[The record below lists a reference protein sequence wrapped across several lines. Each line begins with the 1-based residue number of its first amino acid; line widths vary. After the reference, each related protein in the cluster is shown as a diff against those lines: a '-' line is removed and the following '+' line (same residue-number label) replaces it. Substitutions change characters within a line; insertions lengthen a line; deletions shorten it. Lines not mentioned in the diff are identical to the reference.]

1 MMIEIL
7 LTLVTL
13 QTWVGD
19 VLLVLQYHSLVA
31 IHPLLSVVVHLGQV
45 EHAVGLLEALHETT
59 SSTESCLGHKTTC
72 TKQFIN
78 KFQGINEIILR
89 LYSIYGN
96 RELQAIPLHDRYNNP
111 VEIEKNDTFN
121 QMVKGLILQPAGEVD
136 TSFSIGVI

>member
-1 MMIEIL
+1 MIFF
-7 LTLVTL
+7 
-13 QTWVGD
+13 
-19 VLLVLQYHSLVA
+19 
-31 IHPLLSVVVHLGQV
+31 
-45 EHAVGLLEALHETT
+45 
-59 SSTESCLGHKTTC
+59 
-72 TKQFIN
+72 QF
-78 KFQGINEIILR
+78 QEINEIILR

>member
-1 MMIEIL
+1 MDLIPQWGSKFYYNYNSKIDARITNEFA
-7 LTLVTL
+7 TVAYRF
-13 QTWVGD
+13 G
-19 VLLVLQYHSLVA
+19 HSLVTPNLKQV
-31 IHPLLSVVVHLGQV
+31 IH
-45 EHAVGLLEALHETT
+45 
-59 SSTESCLGHKTTC
+59 
-72 TKQFIN
+72 KQLARILQ
-78 KFQGINEIILR
+78 FQEINEIILR